1 MKKTFTVSILLIL
14 AVLSLSDCS
23 RVPLTGRSQLSLV
36 PENQMV
42 SLSLTQYQQ
51 FLTENKVSASTTNT
65 AMVQRCGKK
74 IAAAVEEYLRQN
86 GLESRISDF
95 NWEFNLV
102 ESEEPNAW
110 CMAGGKVVVY
120 SGLLPIAQ
128 NEAGLAVVLSHEVA
142 HAVARHGSERMSQQ
156 LALQYGGVALSTVLA
171 NQSGSTQS
179 LVNQVYGIG
188 GNLGVLAYSRT
199 HEYEADK
206 MGIIFMAMAGYDPSV
221 AVDFWQRMAQMS
233 GTSETPE
240 LMRTHPLDEKRIAAI
255 QEILPNAMEI
265 YNRSQGKG
273 KSSK

>member
-1 MKKTFTVSILLIL
+1 MKKTFTLSVLIVL
-14 AVLSLSDCS
+14 MGLSLSNCS

-36 PENQMV
+36 PENEMV

-51 FLTENKVSASTTNT
+51 FLSENSVSADATNT

-74 IAAAVEEYLRQN
+74 IAAAVEEYLRQH

-102 ESEEPNAW
+102 ESKEPNAW

-120 SGLLPIAQ
+120 TGLLPIAQ
-128 NEAGLAVVLSHEVA
+128 NEAGLAVVLSHEIA

-156 LALQYGGVALSTVLA
+156 LALQYGGVALSAVMA
-171 NQSGSTQS
+171 NQSGTTQS

-206 MGIIFMAMAGYDPSV
+206 MGIIFMSMAGYDPSI
-221 AVDFWQRMAQMS
+221 AVNFWQRMSQMAGAS
-233 GTSETPE
+233 DTPE
-240 LMRTHPLDEKRIAAI
+240 ILRTHPLDENRIAAI
-255 QEILPNAMEI
+255 QQILPDALEI

-273 KSSK
+273 RSSK

>member
-1 MKKTFTVSILLIL
+1 MRKNFTLSSLVLIMCSIF
-14 AVLSLSDCS
+14 SDCS

-36 PENQMV
+36 PENEML

-51 FLTENKVSASTTNT
+51 FLTENKVSANAAST

-74 IAAAVEEYLRQN
+74 IALAVEEYLRQQ

-95 NWEFNLV
+95 KWEFNLV

-128 NEAGLAVVLSHEVA
+128 NEAGLAVVLSHEIA

-156 LALQYGGVALSTVLA
+156 LALQYGGVALSVA
-171 NQSGSTQS
+171 MAKKSASTQS
-179 LVNQVYGIG
+179 LVNQVYGVG

-206 MGIIFMAMAGYDPSV
+206 MGIIFMSKAGYDPSV
-221 AVDFWQRMAQMS
+221 AISFWQRMSQMS
-233 GTSETPE
+233 GSAETPE
-240 LMRTHPLDEKRIAAI
+240 ILRTHPLDENRISAI
-255 QEILPNAMEI
+255 EEILPKAMEI
-265 YNRSQGKG
+265 YNRTQGKG
-273 KSSK
+273 RSSK